1 MREVAVASGL
11 SRATV
16 SLVLRGSPQIPELTK
31 ERVREAMD
39 RLGYIYDRRAAVM
52 RTERT
57 MTIGLVVTDIRNPYF
72 AEVEMAL
79 DAVMHEA
86 GYAVLQGYSRDDRE
100 RQQRLLKELAEHRV
114 DGVVLIPSKETR
126 SVHLNR
132 LAALGIPMVLIA
144 RRVPGH
150 ETDYVGVNNVM
161 AGRLLGEHLAEQGC
175 RRVAFLGGPSRSTA
189 RAERQRGLA
198 AGLRRHG
205 LTFEP
210 RLAIPTSADR
220 KGGVNAVTALL
231 QRGPLPE
238 GIVCYSDVV
247 AFGVLSG
254 LRAAGVEPG
263 SEVAVASFDDIAEA
277 RLQHPPLTSVATY
290 PDLAG
295 TEAARLLLERFEE
308 PQAKPRRV
316 LLKPRLHVRAST
328 TGRSRTASMLEE
340 GRQ

>member
-1 MREVAVASGL
+1 VAAASGL

-31 ERVREAMD
+31 QRVREAME

-57 MTIGLVVTDIRNPYF
+57 MTVGLVVTDVRNPYF
-72 AEVEMAL
+72 AEVAMAL
-79 DAVMHEA
+79 EAVMHEE
-86 GYAVLQGYSRDDRE
+86 GYVLLQAYSRDDQERE
-100 RQQRLLKELAEHRV
+100 QRLLEEMAQHRV

-126 SVHLNR
+126 SVHLDR
-132 LAALGIPMVLIA
+132 LAALRIPVVLIA
-144 RRVPGH
+144 RRVPRH
-150 ETDYVGVNNVM
+150 ETDYVGVDNFM
-161 AGRLLGEHLAEQGC
+161 AGRLLAEHLASQGC

-189 RAERQRGLA
+189 RAERQRGIA
-198 AGLRRHG
+198 AGLRRYG
-205 LTFEP
+205 VTFDND
-210 RLAIPTSADR
+210 LAIPTSADR
-220 KGGVNAVTALL
+220 KGGVNAVSALL
-231 QRGPLPE
+231 QRGSLPE

-263 SEVAVASFDDIAEA
+263 SDAAVASFDDIAEA

-295 TEAARLLLERFEE
+295 TEAARLLLQRFEE
-308 PQAKPRRV
+308 PDAKPRRV
-316 LLKPRLHVRAST
+316 LLKPRLHVRASSTSRIT
-328 TGRSRTASMLEE
+328 TALTRGNGSS
-340 GRQ
+340 